1 MIVKKMESKP
11 VERKQEKKPPKT
23 FDRCHRFF
31 FGSTWTFLIELI
43 SKIKNQINQSKENVR
58 TERKNPVPTL
68 INNKIHLKRIASEWP
83 GEHLLKKKCDKEL
96 KNQSNQVEQE
106 TINNKMISFSNWA
119 RLAGWMFF
127 YYNRNLKKIRII
139 IMEPHET
146 PVKLGKTINY
156 SVYP

>member
-1 MIVKKMESKP
+1 MAWRTFI
-11 VERKQEKKPPKT
+11 EKK
-23 FDRCHRFF
+23 
-31 FGSTWTFLIELI
+31 
-43 SKIKNQINQSKENVR
+43 IN
-58 TERKNPVPTL
+58 
-68 INNKIHLKRIASEWP
+68 
-83 GEHLLKKKCDKEL
+83 KCDKEL